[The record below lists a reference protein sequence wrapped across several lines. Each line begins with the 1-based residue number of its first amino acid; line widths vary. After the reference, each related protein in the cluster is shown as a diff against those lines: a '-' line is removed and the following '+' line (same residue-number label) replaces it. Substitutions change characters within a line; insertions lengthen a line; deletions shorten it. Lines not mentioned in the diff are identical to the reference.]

1 MKLDTFD
8 HSKITNFYIQRWR
21 EKEKHYGRKEGRVA
35 ADQEET
41 FVTDIS
47 GKEAI
52 SKIYMTPKNQ
62 REKDNSI
69 QRWAKVISRHH
80 FFFQRKKLHEKKK

>member
-41 FVTDIS
+41 FVTDII

-62 REKDNSI
+62 
-69 QRWAKVISRHH
+69 
-80 FFFQRKKLHEKKK
+80 